1 MAQNTSAFNK
11 VVNAIV
17 VSCVPAANGVI
28 VLIK

>member
-17 VSCVPAANGVI
+17 ASCVSAANGVI